1 MINIIYRIEL
11 YHGIAFSLP
20 IILHQTQHPTMSVI
34 LILLLASISVAA
46 LFLGAFL
53 WSVKTG
59 QYIDQISPPLRILL
73 ETPISPEPTIQ
84 QEPLD
89 SNNTLHHTQP
99 TTKTTN

>member
-1 MINIIYRIEL
+1 
-11 YHGIAFSLP
+11 
-20 IILHQTQHPTMSVI
+20 MSVI

-59 QYIDQISPPLRILL
+59 QYNDEISPPLRMLL
-73 ETPISPEPTIQ
+73 ETPISPEPPVSQ
-84 QEPLD
+84 GANN
-89 SNNTLHHTQP
+89 SNNSIHHTQP

>member
-1 MINIIYRIEL
+1 MGNKP
-11 YHGIAFSLP
+11 P
-20 IILHQTQHPTMSVI
+20 IILHKSQHPTMSVI

-59 QYIDQISPPLRILL
+59 QYNDEISPPLRILL
-73 ETPISPEPTIQ
+73 ETPISPEPPVQ
-84 QEPLD
+84 QVTT
-89 SNNTLHHTQP
+89 SNNISKQHTQP